1 MNKEVRQLW
10 TNALRSGKY
19 SQAPT
24 ALHRL
29 HAFAD
34 DRPAGYCCYGVLCE
48 LAIQAGTIRR
58 NVPVFGDEFE
68 YYGVHKAS
76 SYLPPEVV
84 EWAGLPNVDPI
95 VVDKSLSYYNDIVE
109 TDFLGIADLIDEN
122 L

>member
-1 MNKEVRQLW
+1 MNKTIKGLW
-10 TNALRSGKY
+10 TTTLRSGKY
-19 SQAPT
+19 PQAPT

-29 HAFAD
+29 STFEAG
-34 DRPAGYCCYGVLCE
+34 RPTGYCCYGVLCE
-48 LAIQAGTIRR
+48 LAIQAGVIVR

-95 VVDKSLSYYNDIVE
+95 VVDKSLSYYNDIEE